1 MSEKAPQNHEHFE
14 NLDELRDKVEHL
26 LPDAEHAEKLRPGE
40 QDPTAALAEAR
51 QEIAKNA
58 KSEKQQD
65 PIEKLEQERETAQHV
80 PKHGN
85 INQDLKK
92 ITLQR
97 ELTQIRRKLSAP
109 DRALSKIIHQPV
121 VRAVSEASAK
131 TISRPS
137 GLLGG
142 GIVAFIGTT
151 GYLLLAKN
159 LGFNRYNYV
168 IFLVLFAAGFVI
180 GMVLELLVWTATR
193 SRHHAKYH

>member
-1 MSEKAPQNHEHFE
+1 MSEKAPQNQEHFE
-14 NLDELRDKVEHL
+14 DLEELRNKVEHL

-58 KSEKQQD
+58 KSEKQHD
-65 PIEKLEQERETAQHV
+65 PIEKLEKEREAAHHT
-80 PKHGN
+80 PKHGA
-85 INQDLKK
+85 INHDLKK

-109 DRALSKIIHQPV
+109 ERTLSKVIHQPV
-121 VRAVSEASAK
+121 VRAVSEVSGK

-142 GIVAFIGTT
+142 GILAFVGST

-159 LGFNRYNYV
+159 LGFSRYNYV
-168 IFLVLFAAGFVI
+168 IFLALFAAGFVI
-180 GMVLELLVWTATR
+180 GMILELIVWAVTR
-193 SRHHAKYH
+193 PRHHAKYH